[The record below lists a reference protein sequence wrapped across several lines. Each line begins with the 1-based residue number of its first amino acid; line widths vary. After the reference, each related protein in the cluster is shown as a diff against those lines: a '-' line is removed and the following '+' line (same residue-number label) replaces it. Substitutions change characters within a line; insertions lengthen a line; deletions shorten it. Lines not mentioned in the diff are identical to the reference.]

1 MTSPTPNP
9 PQLRIG
15 SADRDAAVERLQ
27 LAYAEERITQDE
39 LDQRVHAALTATV
52 RAELDAVLHDLP
64 AGAPDAAVTL
74 TAVNGRLVRRGP
86 WRVPRVL
93 KVASAFGKVHLDLG
107 DAVIDH
113 PVVDIELGL
122 GFGRATITVPH
133 GATVDLDG
141 LRNAW
146 KTVRYRPPRTPAATP
161 GPTIRI
167 TGTPGFGRLK
177 VRHARR

>member
-1 MTSPTPNP
+1 MTSLPDNP
-9 PQLRIG
+9 QARIG
-15 SADRDAAVERLQ
+15 ATDRDTAVERLQ

-52 RAELDAVLHDLP
+52 RADLDAVLHDLP
-64 AGAPDAAVTL
+64 AEAPGSAVTL

-86 WRVPRVL
+86 WRVPRTLTVTSPF
-93 KVASAFGKVHLDLG
+93 AKVHLDLG
-107 DAVIDH
+107 AAVIDH
-113 PVVDIELGL
+113 PVVDIHLGL

-133 GATVDLDG
+133 DATVDLDD
-141 LRNAW
+141 LQQSW
-146 KTVRYRPPRTPAATP
+146 KTVRYRPPRTPAPTP

-177 VRHARR
+177 IRHARR

>member
-1 MTSPTPNP
+1 MTSLPDGPRT
-9 PQLRIG
+9 RVG
-15 SADRDAAVERLQ
+15 AADRDSAVERLQ
-27 LAYAEERITQDE
+27 LAYAEERISQDE

-64 AGAPDAAVTL
+64 AQAPDAAVTL
-74 TAVNGRLVRRGP
+74 TAVSGRLVRRGP

-93 KVASAFGKVHLDLG
+93 KVSSTFGKVHLDLSA
-107 DAVIDH
+107 AVIDH

-141 LRNAW
+141 LQQSW

-161 GPTIRI
+161 GPTVRI

-177 VRHARR
+177 IRHARR